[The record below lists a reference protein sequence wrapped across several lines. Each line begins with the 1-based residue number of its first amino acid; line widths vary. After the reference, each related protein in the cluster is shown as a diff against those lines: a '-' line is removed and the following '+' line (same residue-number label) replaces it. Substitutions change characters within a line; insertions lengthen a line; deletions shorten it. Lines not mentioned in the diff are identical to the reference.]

1 MSQGNGPVRVLQ
13 VLGGTSLGGAE
24 SRVMDSYRH
33 LDRSRIQFDFCVHS
47 QEEGFFDKE
56 IESLGGHIYRVP
68 RFQVVNWLAYRKAW
82 KDFFRTHSTQGHPD
96 YVAVHGHM
104 TSTAS
109 IYLPIAKAAGVPLT
123 IAHARSAGVDP
134 GLKGA
139 MTRFLRKNL
148 GKKADVC
155 LTCSRL
161 AGEAVFGEKMV
172 AAGRVTTVPNAID
185 AREFAFSEKKRN
197 QKRAELGIG
206 AQEFVIG
213 HVGRFGH
220 MKNHAFL
227 LDVFAEIH
235 RKMPDSRL
243 LLVGEGGLMDS
254 VREKAA
260 SLGLSDRVIFT
271 GNQAQVADFYM
282 AMDFFVF
289 PSIFEGLPGSVI
301 EAQAAGLRCLV
312 SDSVTDEVLITPLA
326 QARSL
331 SEGAAVW
338 AQAVLERRDYERKQ
352 MAQAI
357 KDAGFDVS
365 DQVKFLEKLYLQE
378 KCEK

>member
-56 IESLGGHIYRVP
+56 IESRGGHIYRVP

-82 KDFFRTHSTQGHPD
+82 KDLFREHPG

-134 GLKGA
+134 GLKGT
-139 MTRFLRKNL
+139 MTRFLRRNL

-213 HVGRFGH
+213 HVGRFSH

-326 QARSL
+326 QARSI
-331 SEGAAVW
+331 SEGAAAW
-338 AQAVLERRDYERKQ
+338 AQEVLARRDYEREQ

>member
-82 KDFFRTHSTQGHPD
+82 KDLFREHPG

-134 GLKGA
+134 GLKGT
-139 MTRFLRKNL
+139 MTRFLRRNL

-172 AAGRVTTVPNAID
+172 EAGRVTTVPNAID
-185 AREFAFSEKKRN
+185 AREFAFSEKKRK

-206 AQEFVIG
+206 EQEFVIG

-227 LDVFAEIH
+227 LDVFAEIC
-235 RKMPDSRL
+235 RKVPDSRL

-254 VREKAA
+254 VREKAT

-326 QARSL
+326 QSRSL
-331 SEGAAVW
+331 SDKASVW
-338 AQAVLERRDYERKQ
+338 AQNVLERRSYEREQ
-352 MAQAI
+352 MEQAI
-357 KDAGFDVS
+357 KEAGFDVS

-378 KCEK
+378 NRL

>member
-82 KDFFRTHSTQGHPD
+82 KDLFREHPG

-139 MTRFLRKNL
+139 MTRFLRRNL

-161 AGEAVFGEKMV
+161 AGEAVFGKKMV
-172 AAGRVTTVPNAID
+172 EAGRVTTVPNAID
-185 AREFAFSEKKRN
+185 AREFAFSEKKRK
-197 QKRAELGIG
+197 QKRTELGIG
-206 AQEFVIG
+206 GQEFVIG

-227 LDVFAEIH
+227 LDVFAEIC
-235 RKMPDSRL
+235 RKVPDSRL

-331 SEGAAVW
+331 SDKASVW
-338 AQAVLERRDYERKQ
+338 AQNVLERRSYEREQ
-352 MAQAI
+352 MEQAI
-357 KDAGFDVS
+357 KEAGFDVS

-378 KCEK
+378 NRL

>member
-82 KDFFRTHSTQGHPD
+82 KDFFREHPG

-161 AGEAVFGEKMV
+161 AGEAVFGGKMV

-185 AREFAFSEKKRN
+185 AREFAFSEKKRK
-197 QKRAELGIG
+197 QKRAELEIG
-206 AQEFVIG
+206 EQEFVIG

-227 LDVFAEIH
+227 LDVFAEIC
-235 RKMPDSRL
+235 RKVPDSRL

-301 EAQAAGLRCLV
+301 EAQASGLRCLV

-331 SEGAAVW
+331 SDKASVW
-338 AQAVLERRDYERKQ
+338 AQNVLERRSYESEH
-352 MAQAI
+352 MEQAI
-357 KDAGFDVS
+357 KEAGFDVS

-378 KCEK
+378 NRL

>member
-82 KDFFRTHSTQGHPD
+82 KDFFREHPG

-109 IYLPIAKAAGVPLT
+109 IYLPIAKAAGVPLA

-139 MTRFLRKNL
+139 MTRFLRRNL

-161 AGEAVFGEKMV
+161 AGEAVFGKKMV
-172 AAGRVTTVPNAID
+172 EAGRVTTVPNAID
-185 AREFAFSEKKRN
+185 AREFAFSEKKRK

-206 AQEFVIG
+206 VQEFVIG

-227 LDVFAEIH
+227 LDVFAEIC
-235 RKMPDSRL
+235 RKVPDSRL

-331 SEGAAVW
+331 SDKASVW
-338 AQAVLERRDYERKQ
+338 AQNVLERRSYEREQ
-352 MAQAI
+352 MEQAI
-357 KDAGFDVS
+357 KEAGFDVS

-378 KCEK
+378 NRL

>member
-82 KDFFRTHSTQGHPD
+82 KDLFREHPG

-139 MTRFLRKNL
+139 MTRFLRRNL

-161 AGEAVFGEKMV
+161 AGEAVFGKKMV
-172 AAGRVTTVPNAID
+172 EAGRVTTVPNAID
-185 AREFAFSEKKRN
+185 AREFAFSEKKRK
-197 QKRAELGIG
+197 QKRAELEIG
-206 AQEFVIG
+206 EQEFVIG

-227 LDVFAEIH
+227 LDVFAEIC
-235 RKMPDSRL
+235 RKVPDSRL

-301 EAQAAGLRCLV
+301 EAQASGLRCLV

-331 SEGAAVW
+331 SDKASVW
-338 AQAVLERRDYERKQ
+338 AQNVLERRSYEREQ
-352 MAQAI
+352 MEQAI
-357 KDAGFDVS
+357 KEAGFDVS

-378 KCEK
+378 NRL

>member
-82 KDFFRTHSTQGHPD
+82 KDFFREHPG

-139 MTRFLRKNL
+139 MTRFLRRNL

-161 AGEAVFGEKMV
+161 AGEAVFGKKMV
-172 AAGRVTTVPNAID
+172 EAGRVTTVPNAID
-185 AREFAFSEKKRN
+185 AREFAFSEKKRK
-197 QKRAELGIG
+197 QKRTELGIG
-206 AQEFVIG
+206 GQEFVIG

-227 LDVFAEIH
+227 LDVFAEIC
-235 RKMPDSRL
+235 RKVPDSRL

-331 SEGAAVW
+331 SDKASVW
-338 AQAVLERRDYERKQ
+338 AQNVLERRSYEREQ
-352 MAQAI
+352 MEQAI
-357 KDAGFDVS
+357 KEAGFDVS

-378 KCEK
+378 NRL